1 MRRRRIDAVVMCP
14 WFERSV
20 WVISLLAPLTA
31 PPAFSAVLISV
42 DKGAQQMSVSV
53 DGVPRYRFAVSIV
66 PLRSLSSR
74 QKDVG
79 KIGPEPCINS
89 SLILRNR
96 RVKPTQASLANAQ
109 GGVPEAADRIARASK
124 RRSNNPS
131 KERPD
136 LSVAPPD

>member
-1 MRRRRIDAVVMCP
+1 MLCKPFDRELRI
-14 WFERSV
+14 E
-20 WVISLLAPLTA
+20 TA
-31 PPAFSAVLISV
+31 RLRQSEFCL
-42 DKGAQQMSVSV
+42 
-53 DGVPRYRFAVSIV
+53 GVV

-109 GGVPEAADRIARASK
+109 DRVPGAADRIAKA
-124 RRSNNPS
+124 
-131 KERPD
+131 
-136 LSVAPPD
+136 